1 VTGDPLKAFVLG
13 LKMIALVLSFRL
25 KAPRR
30 LPRAEALDVETAE
43 IRGVR

>member
-1 VTGDPLKAFVLG
+1 
-13 LKMIALVLSFRL
+13 MIALVLSFRL
-25 KAPRR
+25 KAPGR

>member
-1 VTGDPLKAFVLG
+1 MTGDPSKAFILG
-13 LKMIALVLSFRL
+13 LKMIALVLAFRL

-43 IRGVR
+43 IPGIR